1 MPGAKKADWWK
12 LAKFIQFA
20 YRRMLIPG
28 TNVPPYMVARG
39 RQPSLP
45 SDLERFELG
54 DALPTLPALSDHAK
68 ELTGHMKLASRLLR
82 EARERTLAR
91 SREAFNEHQVH
102 TQFEPGERVR
112 LWKRVA
118 IRRKVGS
125 DEISSKLKIFNT
137 VYVVVSRQGNNYT
150 IRDVIS
156 GKETVAHVSQIAR
169 MRSPVGPEESEE
181 VPALTQNDEQVW
193 DRLKEGTYCII
204 WLKTEEKSILRVL
217 EVLEVVDGQQLIG
230 WHYIHRAPGAFN
242 PELPL
247 AQRRLMPEWAH
258 LRTQQRA
265 RPKRGTEDQYEKILG
280 EYSFGE
286 FMLVAAG
293 FHMQSDGKV
302 PTPVCAR
309 ADAWL
314 RRVASSSPRA
324 VLGISE
330 PTEAELKKQAAF
342 QGKARAKVVVW
353 VT

>member
-1 MPGAKKADWWK
+1 M
-12 LAKFIQFA
+12 
-20 YRRMLIPG
+20 
-28 TNVPPYMVARG
+28 
-39 RQPSLP
+39 
-45 SDLERFELG
+45 
-54 DALPTLPALSDHAK
+54 
-68 ELTGHMKLASRLLR
+68 
-82 EARERTLAR
+82 
-91 SREAFNEHQVH
+91 
-102 TQFEPGERVR
+102 
-112 LWKRVA
+112 
-118 IRRKVGS
+118 
-125 DEISSKLKIFNT
+125 
-137 VYVVVSRQGNNYT
+137 
-150 IRDVIS
+150 
-156 GKETVAHVSQIAR
+156 
-169 MRSPVGPEESEE
+169 
-181 VPALTQNDEQVW
+181 PALTQNDEQVW

-217 EVLEVVDGQQLIG
+217 ELLEVVDDQQLIG

-342 QGKARAKVVVW
+342 QGKARAKVVSW